1 VSRKSSFR
9 SISLGTSVFP
19 LLLLNDSPFL
29 PSTIHHI
36 LSTLQKFPPP
46 RVLRSDSR
54 SARTSSS
61 FLGFIIP
68 DRIELNF
75 FFFRFLT
82 VFLTFAASV
91 LTLDFR
97 FRARATSFTAGWF
110 VEARGLFLVVVEIFT
125 EGNVLEMV
133 TVVVGASAAAAVG
146 SCGETGVFGAVFGL
160 QMEGVLVV
168 VASEGIGGA
177 LEGGAASAESI
188 LVVFF
193 DSFYYLVFRNN
204 IIWYNAAEVF
214 GGRANVVTQGFR
226 LLSRQRIWS

>member
-1 VSRKSSFR
+1 MIRPF
-9 SISLGTSVFP
+9 FP
-19 LLLLNDSPFL
+19 P
-29 PSTIHHI
+29 PYHHI

-54 SARTSSS
+54 SAWTSSS

-97 FRARATSFTAGWF
+97 FRAGATSFTAGWF

-193 DSFYYLVFRNN
+193 DSFYSLVFRNN